1 VASRKPSA
9 AEPIAEDAVQKAAL
23 GSAPPLSRPSSE
35 EGRRPDSTSRAHA
48 DAAPKEVAS
57 RKPSAAEPIAEDA
70 VQKAAMGSAPPLSR
84 PSREEGR
91 RPDSTLADGA
101 DAAPKQVSEPAS
113 QPSEVPASSQTS
125 SPPDVSGLP
134 MEDALKVLLSS
145 VNRASQ
151 ELALLTQDEPG
162 KKVTRAAS
170 GSFAQGR
177 GNEASSRSQPSASAG
192 GTPAA
197 AALTESSISS
207 LSRSGDPASSADA
220 ASIPLETEGHA
231 EGPVDAEPLET
242 GEAASSADAGS
253 LPETDRVG
261 NLPDPSVGLAGV
273 NWSTVDLNTGLE
285 DSGMLKQISF
295 MSNEEKSGLSLSSHS
310 PGSQAAGVAE
320 TYQEGSESSAV
331 NSEED
336 LPVFGSLPAARPPAE
351 EPLPSF
357 GPRSSRPWSPGRA
370 YSGSRMQ
377 LDEDSDGSLAPDS
390 DGFLDLDLI

>member
-1 VASRKPSA
+1 VVASRKSSA
-9 AEPIAEDAVQKAAL
+9 AEPAAEDAVEKA
-23 GSAPPLSRPSSE
+23 
-35 EGRRPDSTSRAHA
+35 
-48 DAAPKEVAS
+48 
-57 RKPSAAEPIAEDA
+57 
-70 VQKAAMGSAPPLSR
+70 KAGISAPPLSR
-84 PSREEGR
+84 PSREEAP
-91 RPDSTLADGA
+91 RPDSTSRADA
-101 DAAPKQVSEPAS
+101 DAAPKEDSEQPS
-113 QPSEVPASSQTS
+113 KPSEVPAASQTS
-125 SPPDVSGLP
+125 SPPDVSGLD

-162 KKVTRAAS
+162 KKVTRDAS
-170 GSFAQGR
+170 APYGQGR
-177 GNEASSRSQPSASAG
+177 GNEASSGSQPSASAG
-192 GTPAA
+192 GTAA
-197 AALTESSISS
+197 APVFTDGSSISS
-207 LSRSGDPASSADA
+207 ESRSGDPASSAGA
-220 ASIPLETEGHA
+220 ASIPLETEVHA
-231 EGPVDAEPLET
+231 GGPGEAEPLET

-253 LPETDRVG
+253 LPEADRVG
-261 NLPDPSVGLAGV
+261 HLPDPSVGLAGV
-273 NWSTVDLNTGLE
+273 NWSAVDLNTGLE

-357 GPRSSRPWSPGRA
+357 GPRSARPWSPGRA

>member
-1 VASRKPSA
+1 M
-9 AEPIAEDAVQKAAL
+9 
-23 GSAPPLSRPSSE
+23 GSAPPLSRLSSE

-48 DAAPKEVAS
+48 DAAPKKVAS

-113 QPSEVPASSQTS
+113 QPSEVLASSQTS

-220 ASIPLETEGHA
+220 ANIPL
-231 EGPVDAEPLET
+231 
-242 GEAASSADAGS
+242 
-253 LPETDRVG
+253 ETDRVG